1 MNKYFEK
8 IILESTNSKEID
20 KIQEIQELW
29 GGYGKI
35 FRYILSRSDLKSV
48 IVKNVRLPDRGKKS
62 RDSDISFQRK
72 LKSYKV
78 EMAFYK
84 NWSKKCEENC
94 RVADWYAFEWQNNEF
109 LMVFE
114 DLDLAGF
121 KGRRSSV
128 TWNEVKLCL
137 KWLANFHA
145 TFMGEKPEGLW
156 TKGTYWH
163 LETRPDELR
172 ALKDIRLKNAAKK
185 IDTKLNNCRFKT
197 FVHGDAKLANFC
209 FSEDKSSVAAVDFQY
224 VGGGCGMKDVA
235 YFIDSCL
242 YDEECEALEKEI
254 LDFYF
259 EELEKALK
267 IREKGIDFN
276 ALEKEWRKLYPVAW
290 ADFYRFLKGWALGH
304 YESKYS
310 EGIINKVVESL
321 NM

>member
-1 MNKYFEK
+1 
-8 IILESTNSKEID
+8 
-20 KIQEIQELW
+20 
-29 GGYGKI
+29 
-35 FRYILSRSDLKSV
+35 
-48 IVKNVRLPDRGKKS
+48 
-62 RDSDISFQRK
+62 
-72 LKSYKV
+72 
-78 EMAFYK
+78 MAFYK

-267 IREKGIDFN
+267 IREKDIDFN
-276 ALEKEWRKLYPVAW
+276 ALEKNGENYIL
-290 ADFYRFLKGWALGH
+290 LHGL
-304 YESKYS
+304 
-310 EGIINKVVESL
+310 IL
-321 NM
+321 